1 MADTIIY
8 PSIDLFLYDIRE
20 GLGEDEQKIIRNCL
34 DFARKV
40 YGGIDATS
48 LQEKHREF
56 LKYKDSRADVVELL
70 GKARTRNFK
79 EFSTALD
86 GYYYPLQLDDTYGLQ
101 VNFSGKLDANG
112 KPNDTAQDID
122 SEPFN
127 KLKQEITNRLSQQTG
142 TIGQTWLLWG
152 KLTSTKT
159 NAEIEDIA
167 KKCYTQVVSNYT
179 WQRDF
184 IGKGKLAEGTIFE
197 LWYCPQNVAGEGK
210 EFWDKFRESSHHLLI
225 WLFPEHITPDEMREK
240 VRNIYYDFM
249 RLWQYRHK
257 VVWSYYQSRYQKHI
271 LKREYV
277 EIQPSIRQTTELPR
291 RLQTNSLKLNQLQNT
306 LTTNLINLSDYS
318 VALNYLENQSRT
330 IELNLT
336 NYRYRLADIEAK
348 YPGSDLEF
356 LKKFSKDEVYAP
368 KYQSQIKADLANLS
382 PGLTMLQNLNS
393 TIQGIIDLEQ
403 TKSDRTLN
411 TTIAIAGI
419 GLATSQIASAVILA
433 EIPKNKNPLAY
444 QIEVFSLSLAIGL
457 IFAVLTYI
465 VLRIFRR

>member
-8 PSIDLFLYDIRE
+8 SSIDLFLYDIRD
-20 GLGEDEQKIIRNCL
+20 GLGEDEKKISSNCQDFCRKIYNDL
-34 DFARKV
+34 DAN
-40 YGGIDATS
+40 S
-48 LQEKHREF
+48 LQEKQREF
-56 LKYKDSRADVVELL
+56 LNYKDSRADVVELL
-70 GKARTRNFK
+70 GKARTRNLK
-79 EFSTALD
+79 EISSSLD

-101 VNFSGKLDANG
+101 VNYSGKLDANG
-112 KPNDTAQDID
+112 QANDVAQDID
-122 SEPFN
+122 AEPFS

-159 NAEIEDIA
+159 EVEIEDIA
-167 KKCYTQVVSNYT
+167 KQSYTQIVSDYN

-184 IGKGKLAEGTIFE
+184 IGKGNLAAGTIFE
-197 LWYCPQNVAGEGK
+197 LWYCPQNIAGEGK
-210 EFWDKFRESSHHLLI
+210 EFWDKFREASQHLLI
-225 WLFPEHITPDEMREK
+225 WLFPEHITSDEMREQ

-257 VVWSYYQSRYQKHI
+257 VVWSYYQSRYQKHL

-277 EIQPSIRQTTELPR
+277 EIQLSIRQTTELPR
-291 RLQTNSLKLNQLQNT
+291 RLQTNSLKLNELQNT

-336 NYRYRLADIEAK
+336 NYRYRLADIQVK
-348 YPGSDLEF
+348 YPASDVEF
-356 LKKFSKDEVYAP
+356 LKKFSESEIYAP
-368 KYQSQIKADLANLS
+368 KYQSQIAADLANLS
-382 PGLTMLQNLNS
+382 PGLTMLQNFNS

-433 EIPKNKNPLAY
+433 EIPKNKNPLPY
-444 QIEVFSLSLAIGL
+444 QIEVFSISLGIGL

-465 VLRIFRR
+465 VLRSFRR